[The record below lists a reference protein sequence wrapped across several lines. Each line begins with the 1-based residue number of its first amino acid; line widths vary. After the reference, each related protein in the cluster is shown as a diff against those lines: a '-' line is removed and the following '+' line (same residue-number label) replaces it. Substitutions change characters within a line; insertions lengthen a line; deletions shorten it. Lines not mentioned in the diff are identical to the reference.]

1 MFICLLLRPMPI
13 IVIINKSRVKDYKKC
28 IKPIGK
34 NRKYMLQHNTK
45 KYLNR
50 GLYKQ
55 YINGP
60 LVKFNSMEM

>member
-1 MFICLLLRPMPI
+1 MPI
-13 IVIINKSRVKDYKKC
+13 IVNINKSRVKDYKKC

-34 NRKYMLQHNTK
+34 NRNCMLKHNTK

-50 GLYKQ
+50 GFYKQ

-60 LVKFNSMEM
+60 QVKFDSMGIEWVL